1 MITSVGM
8 FSAFAD
14 PAQLGF
20 HPVYLA
26 LAIASGSKPLPW
38 MNDSGFWVIGKMSGM
53 TERETLKTITVMLS
67 IAGTTGLLVT
77 MFLAKVMPMI

>member
-1 MITSVGM
+1 
-8 FSAFAD
+8 
-14 PAQLGF
+14 
-20 HPVYLA
+20 
-26 LAIASGSKPLPW
+26 
-38 MNDSGFWVIGKMSGM
+38 MSGM